1 MGFAKSLAT
10 FRKQMAKIC
19 LIIHQAISK
28 SLTVWLV
35 TFLSFPFLISCSQES
50 GQTPGDSSSVKSEEI
65 EPIGGIVMP
74 ESAFTMKDGRIIVSE
89 IGEFNPTGKD
99 GDGKIIEI
107 SLDGS
112 KKVIAD
118 KGLNDPKGILVEG
131 DTIFVTDNYEV
142 KKVSFSGEVETWL
155 SAKDFPRKPQFLN
168 DITMDRNTM
177 IYISDSGDISNGGGG
192 AIFRVDSNRKVS
204 VFVDAANDPNILSP
218 NGLLSFQRG
227 FLHFND
233 FANGFLFRVRLK
245 DLVVEKLDEGFGGA
259 DGLVFSGTSLY
270 LSDWK
275 NGKIFK
281 MDVSKVDGETI
292 VLKEGMNG
300 SADID
305 VTTDGKYLVIPEMK
319 SNRVV
324 FLPL

>member
-1 MGFAKSLAT
+1 MAGF
-10 FRKQMAKIC
+10 F
-19 LIIHQAISK
+19 
-28 SLTVWLV
+28 
-35 TFLSFPFLISCSQES
+35 
-50 GQTPGDSSSVKSEEI
+50 
-65 EPIGGIVMP
+65 
-74 ESAFTMKDGRIIVSE
+74 
-89 IGEFNPTGKD
+89 
-99 GDGKIIEI
+99 
-107 SLDGS
+107 
-112 KKVIAD
+112 
-118 KGLNDPKGILVEG
+118 
-131 DTIFVTDNYEV
+131 
-142 KKVSFSGEVETWL
+142 
-155 SAKDFPRKPQFLN
+155 
-168 DITMDRNTM
+168 
-177 IYISDSGDISNGGGG
+177 
-192 AIFRVDSNRKVS
+192 
-204 VFVDAANDPNILSP
+204 DAANDPNILSP